1 MSIAIITGASSGIG
15 EQFVRELAER
25 RLASEFWL
33 VARRAE
39 RMEALA
45 EELGINA
52 KIIPADLTSGE
63 GIEKIREALESERPE
78 VGFLINA
85 AGFGNFGRFDELPE
99 SDMERMIDLN
109 VKALVTITNL
119 TVPFMTRGSRVI
131 QLGSG
136 SCFTPLYGFNVYAA
150 SKAFVLHYSKAL
162 YYELGERGIYVTCF
176 CPGWVDTEFIGKA
189 LSRADVT
196 RPKRMWPLLSC
207 RRVVRGCVRASLKG
221 RKMYV
226 TNWFTRLQHLLF
238 KLLPDGILSRA
249 WIMMQRKGG
258 SKNEESKS

>member
-1 MSIAIITGASSGIG
+1 MSIAIVTGASSGIG
-15 EQFVRELAER
+15 EQFVRELSHR
-25 RLASEFWL
+25 GLASGFWL
-33 VARRAE
+33 VARRGE

-45 EELGINA
+45 SELGIDA
-52 KIIPADLTSGE
+52 RVITADLTSEE
-63 GIEKIREALESERPE
+63 GLAKLREALESESPE

-85 AGFGNFGRFDELPE
+85 AGFGNFGTLFELPE
-99 SDMERMIDLN
+99 SDAVRMIDLN
-109 VKALVTITNL
+109 VRATVAVTNM
-119 TVPFMTRGSRVI
+119 TVPYMKEGSRII

-176 CPGWVDTEFIGKA
+176 CPGWVGTEFIDKA
-189 LSRADVT
+189 LSRTDVT
-196 RPKRMWPLLSC
+196 RPKSLWPMLSC
-207 RRVVRGCVRASLKG
+207 ERVVRGCVRASLRG

-226 TNWFTRLQHLLF
+226 TNWFTKLQHMLF

-249 WIMMQRKGG
+249 WIMMQRKGSC
-258 SKNEESKS
+258 SK